1 MTIIIFT
8 IVEKQNYF
16 IRSVAKTLLCKFS
29 NFFFTLKI
37 NITKQDHSC
46 SKKRDVGNFSIF
58 FAYIIVLFFFLCT
71 DVYASDKKTLRVNL
85 ETATQIALTNYYL
98 LLSLKNK
105 NTAIKELISER
116 WRDLLPTLGVNMT
129 RQKYII
135 EHSNDYVYNAILV
148 NLEQIVYDGERKSL
162 ILILLSWR
170 KH

>member
-1 MTIIIFT
+1 M
-8 IVEKQNYF
+8 
-16 IRSVAKTLLCKFS
+16 C
-29 NFFFTLKI
+29 
-37 NITKQDHSC
+37 
-46 SKKRDVGNFSIF
+46 G
-58 FAYIIVLFFFLCT
+58 

-105 NTAIKELISER
+105 NAAIKELISER

-148 NLEQIVYDGERKSL
+148 NLDQIVYDGGKKNS

-170 KH
+170 KY